1 MKGTC
6 TMAGLDLETM
16 MDLQDE
22 LQEKYR
28 GKWEPIQP
36 DRSYFK
42 LLWMIE
48 EIGEVVALLKKR
60 GETAVMEDPAIRS
73 HFLEEMSDVLMYYV
87 DTLECLNVTPEE
99 FSEAYLKKH
108 DRNMGRDFVKEH
120 SNYLK

>member
-1 MKGTC
+1 MGTHS
-6 TMAGLDLETM
+6 AGPL
-16 MDLQDE
+16 
-22 LQEKYR
+22 
-28 GKWEPIQP
+28 
-36 DRSYFK
+36 YFK

-60 GETAVMEDPAIRS
+60 GRNRRYGGSLVIRA

-87 DTLECLNVTPEE
+87 DTLECLHVTPEE

-120 SNYLK
+120 SSYFVIAQPVGWRS